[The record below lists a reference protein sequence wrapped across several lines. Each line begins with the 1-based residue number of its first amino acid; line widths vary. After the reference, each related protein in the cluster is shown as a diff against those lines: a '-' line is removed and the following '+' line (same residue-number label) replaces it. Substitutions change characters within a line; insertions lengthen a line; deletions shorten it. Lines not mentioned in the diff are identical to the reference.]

1 MNKQPPGEPVLRG
14 RLPNVAAT
22 ARKARDQAIVKR
34 LMTGATPQLVAK
46 EFWLT
51 DTRILQIWRQTA
63 GTTPRPWLSDVKR
76 KERDRAIVERLTAGA
91 SPRVVANEFGLT
103 VMRISQIWRQVTG
116 TASRPW
122 LRKTERDQ
130 AIAARLTAGASLRTV
145 AKEFAIT
152 YQRVW
157 QISGRLRASAVAGPG
172 HGDETPP
179 GRLAAWRVHG
189 AVDNDEVSAR
199 PSTQSRR

>member
-1 MNKQPPGEPVLRG
+1 MNKQRPGEPVLRRG
-14 RLPNVAAT
+14 RADAEAAW
-22 ARKARDQAIVKR
+22 RKTRDQAIINR
-34 LMTGATPQLVAK
+34 LMAGATPQKVAK
-46 EFWLT
+46 EFRLT
-51 DTRILQIWRQTA
+51 DTRTLQIWRQTA
-63 GTTPRPWLSDVKR
+63 GTAPRPWLSR

-91 SPRVVANEFGLT
+91 SPRVVAKEFGLT
-103 VMRISQIWRQVTG
+103 DMRISQIWRRATG

-130 AIAARLTAGASLRTV
+130 ALAARLAAGASLRTV

-157 QISGRLRASAVAGPG
+157 QISARLRASAVAGG
-172 HGDETPP
+172 RGREDETPP
-179 GRLAAWRVHG
+179 GRLAVWHVHG
-189 AVDNDEVSAR
+189 AVDNDEGSAR